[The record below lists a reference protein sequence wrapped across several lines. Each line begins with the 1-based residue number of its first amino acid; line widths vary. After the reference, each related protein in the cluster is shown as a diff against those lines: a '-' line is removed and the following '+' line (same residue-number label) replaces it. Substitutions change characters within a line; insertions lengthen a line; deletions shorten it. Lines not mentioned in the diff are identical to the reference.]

1 MGPMV
6 WDIMDVMGWDEAKQD
21 RYTHNNGDITPV
33 AVSMPDWENSMWVQA
48 GSFERKWWISI
59 ESLDM
64 DNRDGVTVI
73 VGDDP
78 QDILD
83 NAEKLHVGTLV
94 RKAIHKWMW
103 G

>member
-6 WDIMDVMGWDEAKQD
+6 WDIMDELGWDEDKQD

-33 AVSMPDWENSMWVQA
+33 AVSMPDWDGAQWVTA
-48 GSFERKWWISI
+48 GSFERKWWISV
-59 ESLDM
+59 EPLD
-64 DNRDGVTVI
+64 GGECIVV
-73 VGDDP
+73 VGDNP
-78 QDILD
+78 EDILE

-94 RKAIHKWMW
+94 CKAIQKWMW

>member
-6 WDIMDVMGWDEAKQD
+6 WDIMDEIGWDEGKQD

-33 AVSMPDWENSMWVQA
+33 AVSMPDWDGAQWVTA
-48 GSFERKWWISI
+48 GSFERKWWISV
-59 ESLDM
+59 ESLDGG
-64 DNRDGVTVI
+64 DCTVV

-78 QDILD
+78 EDILE

-94 RKAIHKWMW
+94 RKALHKWMW